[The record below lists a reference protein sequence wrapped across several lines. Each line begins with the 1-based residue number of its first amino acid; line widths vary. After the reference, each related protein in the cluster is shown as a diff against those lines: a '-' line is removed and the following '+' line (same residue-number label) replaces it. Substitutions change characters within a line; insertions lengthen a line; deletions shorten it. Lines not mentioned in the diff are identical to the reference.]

1 MRFSDLIEK
10 YSKEVELIVEK
21 EGHYEG
27 PRWVDGETTKY
38 TGRLAIFYMTP
49 EDIEYYEGGNYTKQD
64 IKAYAPEYLEVK
76 NVDTQEK
83 TTITLDTED
92 KIVFRNDTFEIQEHQ
107 PKIHV
112 DYHVYVAKKV
122 ND

>member
-38 TGRLAIFYMTP
+38 TGRVAIFYMTP
-49 EDIEYYEGGNYTKQD
+49 EDSE
-64 IKAYAPEYLEVK
+64 
-76 NVDTQEK
+76 
-83 TTITLDTED
+83 
-92 KIVFRNDTFEIQEHQ
+92 
-107 PKIHV
+107 
-112 DYHVYVAKKV
+112 
-122 ND
+122 